1 MAVYYDGGIV
11 GLVVCILILFYFI
24 VPTYFEKNTVKTKD
38 CKIDRYEIEDYWG
51 HEVIITDKLR
61 KRTICRFRM
70 KDKKLA
76 YELAELCVKRL
87 GGCEDD

>member
-1 MAVYYDGGIV
+1 MIEYFISGVF
-11 GLVVCILILFYFI
+11 LTILFIFFI
-24 VPTYFEKNTVKTKD
+24 KILYTAYNKRNTVKTKN

-61 KRTICRFRM
+61 ERTICRFRM

-87 GGCEDD
+87 GEWRR